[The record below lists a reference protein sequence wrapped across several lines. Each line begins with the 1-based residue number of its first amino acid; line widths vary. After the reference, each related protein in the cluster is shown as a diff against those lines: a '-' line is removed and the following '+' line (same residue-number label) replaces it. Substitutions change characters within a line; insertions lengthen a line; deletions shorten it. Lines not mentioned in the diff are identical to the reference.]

1 MSASFRITGLSLGCL
16 LGGLSWCL
24 AVEGLL
30 GGKTDQLLEI
40 RSLSVNGKP
49 ISLHPGKKLRMSP
62 APRNVAFGFGT
73 ATKLPRAPLRVRYK
87 LDGFDD
93 HWREVSGDLSIS
105 FRFIDANQD
114 PVSENAFRAA
124 GTIDSIDCRAFIG
137 VWCRLAQMS
146 SNLITP
152 TILFPT
158 KHQRHEIKR
167 GCAMPREEEGRL
179 WKALDATIWHP
190 SRNQAGRALRRL
202 PPNNSDS

>member
-49 ISLHPGKKLRMSP
+49 ISLHPAKKLRMSP

-73 ATKLPRAPLRVRYK
+73 ATNLPRAPLRVRYK

-93 HWREVSGDLSIS
+93 GVL
-105 FRFIDANQD
+105 
-114 PVSENAFRAA
+114 
-124 GTIDSIDCRAFIG
+124 IG
-137 VWCRLAQMS
+137 VDEPKRDAQV
-146 SNLITP
+146 T
-152 TILFPT
+152 
-158 KHQRHEIKR
+158 
-167 GCAMPREEEGRL
+167 
-179 WKALDATIWHP
+179 
-190 SRNQAGRALRRL
+190 
-202 PPNNSDS
+202 